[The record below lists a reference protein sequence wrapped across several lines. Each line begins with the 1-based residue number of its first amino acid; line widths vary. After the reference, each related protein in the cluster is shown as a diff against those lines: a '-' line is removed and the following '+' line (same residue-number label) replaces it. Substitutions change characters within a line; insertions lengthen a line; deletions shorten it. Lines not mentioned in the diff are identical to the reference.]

1 LEEFK
6 IIIDRYMDAIS
17 TIDLFSSFTKEELN
31 EIFSSSKYEIKEYG
45 PEQIIHLQNEICHTL
60 DIILKGK
67 VAVQNIDENGNV
79 LTINVYSAR
88 DSIGANLIYS
98 SRNYYSMTVLAA
110 SRITILHL
118 QRELILELCQSNVNF
133 MVSLMKIISDRTI
146 ILTDKIHAISLKT
159 IRQCIIDYLK
169 YEYHRQKS
177 NIIKLNISKKDL
189 AESLGIQRSSLSRE
203 LNKMRKDGLLEYDA
217 RTVTLKE
224 PMCFEHSSRPGHDC

>member
-1 LEEFK
+1 MK
-6 IIIDRYMDAIS
+6 ININKYIDAIS
-17 TIDLFSSFTKEELN
+17 NINLFSGYTQEELN
-31 EIFSSSKYEIKEYG
+31 EIFSSSNYEIKEYE

-67 VAVQNIDENGNV
+67 ASVQKIDENGNV
-79 LTINVYSAR
+79 LTINVFSDR
-88 DSIGANLIYS
+88 GILGANLIYS
-98 SRNYYSMTVLAA
+98 SRNYYPLTVVAT

-118 QRELILELCQSNVNF
+118 KRGLILELCQSNISF
-133 MVSLMKIISDRTI
+133 MVGLIREISDRTI
-146 ILTDKIHAISLKT
+146 ILTDKINAISLKT
-159 IRQCIIDYLK
+159 IRQCIMDYLK
-169 YEYHRQKS
+169 YEYHLQKS

-224 PMCFEHSSRPGHDC
+224 PMCSEYFRMPGKI